1 MAHAWWRDVDYELF
15 YRLTR
20 ERDEARAEVER
31 LQEEIKAFAW
41 ETHDLHAANATM
53 LADWY
58 SQRRTVAERQR
69 EFNKELEGEEYR
81 MLLVPTAH
89 DEPPLSFEL
98 FRHTYCT
105 TTTNNTFAALPASEE
120 TRDLSRD
127 AMRDHLRTVAERQ
140 RLVEVATR
148 QREACARRANVAVDS
163 DSLAEYLEGEVLAT
177 PLVTEGEK

>member
-1 MAHAWWRDVDYELF
+1 MSEKHVVAALQRSVGELELQL
-15 YRLTR
+15 REVVR

-41 ETHDLHAANATM
+41 ETHDLRAANATM

-120 TRDLSRD
+120 TLDLSRD

-140 RLVEVATR
+140 READTR
-148 QREACARRANVAVDS
+148 NVCGDTCRRAIRR
-163 DSLAEYLEGEVLAT
+163 T
-177 PLVTEGEK
+177 PLVTEGEP